1 MMDNQPIK
9 SEANPDEFLAQL
21 QSEFESNKAT
31 LNEISAK
38 LEQSQGELNRL
49 AQKKATITAQLQQ
62 FQVGADNLTKE
73 SLKAAYDAA
82 MDAQQRLLIMRGQ
95 LDKLSEQKN
104 SISTYQALLDK
115 FLNFSKNRPALL
127 KDSPHSE
134 SGITTLVMLIEAQEA
149 ERQRLSRQMH
159 DGPAQALS
167 NFIIQAEIATR
178 MYEIDPTKAKDE
190 LDKLKLSAM
199 NTFQKI
205 RTYITELRPMMLDD
219 LGIVM
224 TLNKYIV
231 GIKEQ
236 TGVEIFAV
244 LPASDRRLEPHLEV
258 FIFRA
263 IQELV
268 SNALKYN
275 IDNASKL
282 RIDINFAIENEN
294 AKVIIRDNG
303 KGFDPEEAKASA
315 GLGLKLIQERA
326 TLLGGTL
333 IIESSKDQGSEVNL
347 SIPIVEKQAR

>member
-1 MMDNQPIK
+1 
-9 SEANPDEFLAQL
+9 
-21 QSEFESNKAT
+21 
-31 LNEISAK
+31 
-38 LEQSQGELNRL
+38 
-49 AQKKATITAQLQQ
+49 
-62 FQVGADNLTKE
+62 
-73 SLKAAYDAA
+73 
-82 MDAQQRLLIMRGQ
+82 
-95 LDKLSEQKN
+95 
-104 SISTYQALLDK
+104 
-115 FLNFSKNRPALL
+115 
-127 KDSPHSE
+127 
-134 SGITTLVMLIEAQEA
+134 MLIEAQEA

-167 NFIIQAEIATR
+167 NFIVQAEIATR